1 VTTTET
7 TYVAWMKQWRVSI
20 FVDGVYQSE
29 RWFTDGVPARQG
41 DGRAADAYADA
52 W

>member
-1 VTTTET
+1 MTTTET

-29 RWFTDGVPARQG
+29 RWFTDEH
-41 DGRAADAYADA
+41 AADAYADA
-52 W
+52 WRT